1 MSEKSA
7 FLPMPTV
14 FFFTEK
20 FRSLSQ
26 LVQRPAAAVRANC
39 NERPKAAIRPLSG
52 AASQLPR
59 PDIRAWCSEIVGS
72 QSALRDQA
80 VVRFT
85 CSIGFMVCVRMAP
98 KGGELPFAAKR
109 TNGCCVVCQPQA
121 TVWAEPTHR
130 FGCIVSVTSA

>member
-98 KGGELPFAAKR
+98 KGGEPPDSDAA
-109 TNGCCVVCQPQA
+109 GHLQHQA
-121 TVWAEPTHR
+121 EAD
-130 FGCIVSVTSA
+130 VSLEMRRRRCMTDVERRRST